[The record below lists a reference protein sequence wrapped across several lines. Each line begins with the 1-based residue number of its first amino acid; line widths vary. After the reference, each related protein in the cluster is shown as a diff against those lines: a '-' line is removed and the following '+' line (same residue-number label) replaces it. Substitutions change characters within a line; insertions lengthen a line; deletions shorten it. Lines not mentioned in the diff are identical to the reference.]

1 MKTTTATFVL
11 SCSLSLL
18 MKASFIQSNV
28 LTHVFFLLFTTIH
41 IKIQLVFRSIS
52 FIHTHLFLAFT
63 ENFESR
69 YVSHVIDVLFFC
81 WKLCRCWCL
90 FICSYGQMT
99 SKQLYLLT
107 STSVVRKHLYV
118 FVTWQL
124 RAKNCASHYILFLN

>member
-1 MKTTTATFVL
+1 MLAQFINESIFHSIKCFDACIFFTFYNN
-11 SCSLSLL
+11 SY
-18 MKASFIQSNV
+18 KNPAGFSFN
-28 LTHVFFLLFTTIH
+28 
-41 IKIQLVFRSIS
+41 
-52 FIHTHLFLAFT
+52 FIHSKSNTHLFLAFT

-99 SKQLYLLT
+99 SKQMYLLT